1 VRLASFGQQVVNDE
15 LAKLFERKTP
25 LTDNIEVQLYL
36 DEAYQTTYGIHNHN
50 LHASSP
56 FDLVGFHPVEDIWS
70 SSLKRSYI
78 RRFRLNS
85 VGKHFNISILEFFKL
100 TKVEADELLDQAVEA
115 NKATS
120 RTADSIEAQ
129 LSKELNK
136 MGGE

>member
-1 VRLASFGQQVVNDE
+1 M
-15 LAKLFERKTP
+15 AKLFERKTP
-25 LTDNIEVQLYL
+25 LADSIEVQLYL

-50 LHASSP
+50 LQNSTP
-56 FDLVGFHPVEDIWS
+56 FDLVGVHPAEDIWS

-78 RRFRLNS
+78 RRFRLNN

-100 TKVEADELLDQAVEA
+100 TKVEADELLDQAIEA
-115 NKATS
+115 NKTTS

-136 MGGE
+136 MDGG